1 MNTPPFSFVFDPRLG
16 LKRPRLNVEYEAL
29 SKEQQETFELGCLQI
44 CAEIPEQ
51 IRQFE
56 QQYMNYYTQLTNV
69 EDESVFDQLNAK
81 MNDLSSRINDLNLLY
96 LTIEGTYLG
105 ANVHG

>member
-1 MNTPPFSFVFDPRLG
+1 MTEPPFSFVFDPRLG
-16 LKRPRLNVEYEAL
+16 LKRPRLNREYEAL
-29 SKEQQETFELGCLQI
+29 TLEQQEAFELGCLQI

-56 QQYMNYYTQLTNV
+56 QQYMYYFAQLTEV
-69 EDESVFDQLNAK
+69 DDESFFDQLNAK
-81 MNDLSSRINDLNLLY
+81 MNDISSRINDLNLLY

>member
-1 MNTPPFSFVFDPRLG
+1 MNKAPFSFVFDPRLG
-16 LKRPRLNVEYEAL
+16 LKRPCLYIEYEEL
-29 SKEQQETFELGCLQI
+29 TSEQQEAFELGCLQI

-51 IRQFE
+51 IRQLE
-56 QQYMNYYTQLTNV
+56 RQYMIYYAQLADV
-69 EDESVFDQLNAK
+69 ADESVFDELNAK